1 MLSTPWDFCMQE
13 SSLNELQLLDIDCY
27 LCPLRILLFFSE
39 NLGVSDDLSSCEL
52 LLFKEPFYG

>member
-1 MLSTPWDFCMQE
+1 MQD
-13 SSLNELQLLDIDCY
+13 SSLKELQLLDIDCY

-52 LLFKEPFYG
+52 LLFKEPFCG